1 MRPAPS
7 RPNPF
12 ASAFAEFVEVHE
24 RQPSTVEL
32 DLRCRC
38 IELLIQAEARL
49 AGRRTLTLI
58 HGTSDEQPAAAAGPA
73 DPRASVERCRRPCA
87 LLTTD
92 REAGQHG

>member
-49 AGRRTLTLI
+49 AGRR
-58 HGTSDEQPAAAAGPA
+58 
-73 DPRASVERCRRPCA
+73 RPS
-87 LLTTD
+87 
-92 REAGQHG
+92 R

>member
-49 AGRRTLTLI
+49 AG
-58 HGTSDEQPAAAAGPA
+58 PA